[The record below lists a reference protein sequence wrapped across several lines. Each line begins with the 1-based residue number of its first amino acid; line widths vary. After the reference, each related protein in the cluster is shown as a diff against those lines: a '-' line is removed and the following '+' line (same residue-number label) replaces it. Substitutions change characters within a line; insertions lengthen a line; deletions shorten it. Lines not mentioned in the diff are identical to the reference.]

1 LPVEPWDKQKLLYH
15 LLTHEEAAM
24 TLIFCKTKATVDKL
38 TRFLTSKDI
47 DAAAIHGDL
56 QQSKRNSVMQQL
68 RDGKLSVLIASDL
81 ASRGIDVENITHV
94 INYDVPEDPEI
105 YVHRIG
111 RTARAGRRGIAWM
124 FVTPEQGQLLTQIE
138 ALTNVEITIK
148 EYPDFKPGPEPRV
161 VRERKNKEEQRI
173 EASREGK
180 SRTKVDI
187 PSEQEGKD
195 DASFPGGVVP
205 KGLPSK
211 RMGGRVRT
219 RRR

>member
-1 LPVEPWDKQKLLYH
+1 
-15 LLTHEEAAM
+15 
-24 TLIFCKTKATVDKL
+24 
-38 TRFLTSKDI
+38 
-47 DAAAIHGDL
+47 
-56 QQSKRNSVMQQL
+56 
-68 RDGKLSVLIASDL
+68 
-81 ASRGIDVENITHV
+81 
-94 INYDVPEDPEI
+94 
-105 YVHRIG
+105 
-111 RTARAGRRGIAWM
+111 M

-148 EYPDFKPGPEPRV
+148 EYPDFIPGPEPRA

-205 KGLPSK
+205 KGLPNK